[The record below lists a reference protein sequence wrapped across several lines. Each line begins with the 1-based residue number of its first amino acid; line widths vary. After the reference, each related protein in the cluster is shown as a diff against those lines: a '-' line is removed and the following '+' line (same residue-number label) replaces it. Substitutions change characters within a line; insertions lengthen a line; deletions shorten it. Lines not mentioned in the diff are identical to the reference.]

1 MFNVQEYKYKN
12 YVLVQSIIII
22 IFTLINNFH
31 NILHIIEKDY
41 HSPGLLVFNILQLM
55 LLLSYFLRKKNY
67 RKTAEHLFFFSL
79 VSCLIALNVF
89 EQNIFYKNNMIIA
102 YPIMLSLIFTKKR
115 HTIIYGSIIILS
127 SVFFQIIYKFYTVEE
142 FITMI
147 FTLTVL
153 VLTAFIYKLFVIK
166 LEYLQ
171 ENTAS
176 EIFNSSLLIL
186 GRVAELKDKET
197 RSHLE
202 RVGIIVEMLLQRLK
216 KKSSHSNQI
225 TDEYIRDT
233 AQASI
238 LHDIGKIAIDDSILM
253 KRDKLTESEFNE
265 MKKHTTAGENLLKE
279 VQESISSK
287 KIFNLAV
294 EIARDHHEWWDG
306 KGYPNNLKK
315 REIPLSA
322 RVMAV
327 ADVFDALIS
336 ERPYKRAY
344 SPKEAYIIIVSE
356 SGTHFDPEIVKCFT
370 KIYNKLYEKIKLYL

>member
-55 LLLSYFLRKKNY
+55 LLLSYFFRKKNY
-67 RKTAEHLFFFSL
+67 RRTAEHLFFFSL

-153 VLTAFIYKLFVIK
+153 VLTAFIYKLFVTK

-294 EIARDHHEWWDG
+294 EIARDHHEWWNG

>member
-67 RKTAEHLFFFSL
+67 RKTAEHLFFLSL

-153 VLTAFIYKLFVIK
+153 VLTAFIYKLFVTK

-253 KRDKLTESEFNE
+253 KRDKLTESEFDE

-294 EIARDHHEWWDG
+294 EIARDHHEWWNG

>member
-55 LLLSYFLRKKNY
+55 LLLSYFFRKKNY
-67 RKTAEHLFFFSL
+67 RKTAEHLFFLSL

-153 VLTAFIYKLFVIK
+153 VLTAFIYKLFVTK

-294 EIARDHHEWWDG
+294 EIARDHHEWWNG